1 MFKYFISEPTRI
13 AITTGTQRITFP
25 LHTGLIRIHSCDHLF
40 KFYYAKPNIEHTD
53 NITSK
58 IFDSSFVRSDKIK
71 NTINNIVQL
80 YRLGDRCIVDIPRI
94 YFKNINMREKDMI
107 HFNSCIL
114 QTVWNDNDT
123 IRSIEIISPSEINN
137 FIQKDI

>member
-40 KFYYAKPNIEHTD
+40 KFYYAKPNIENTD

-58 IFDSSFVRSDKIK
+58 IFDSSFVKTDIVK
-71 NTINNIVQL
+71 NNKTVQL

-94 YFKNINMREKDMI
+94 YFKNINMREKDSE

-123 IRSIEIISPSEINN
+123 IRSIEIISPSDINN
-137 FIQKDI
+137 FIKRGT

>member
-25 LHTGLIRIHSCDHLF
+25 LHTGLIRIHSCDNIF
-40 KFYYAKPNIEHTD
+40 KFYYAKPNIENTD
-53 NITSK
+53 HITSK

-71 NTINNIVQL
+71 NTINNTVQL
-80 YRLGDRCIVDIPRI
+80 YRLADRCIVDIPRI
-94 YFKNINMREKDMI
+94 YFKNINMSKKDLM
-107 HFNSCIL
+107 HFNACIL

-123 IRSIEIISPSEINN
+123 IRSIEIISPSDINK
-137 FIQKDI
+137 FMK

>member
-25 LHTGLIRIHSCDHLF
+25 LHTGLIRIHSCDNSF
-40 KFYYAKPNIEHTD
+40 KFYYAKPNIENTD

-71 NTINNIVQL
+71 NDTTVQL

-94 YFKNINMREKDMI
+94 YFKNINMRDKDSQ

-123 IRSIEIISPSEINN
+123 IKSFEIISPSEINK
-137 FIQKDI
+137 FIQRGT

>member
-25 LHTGLIRIHSCDHLF
+25 LHIGLIRIHSCDNLF
-40 KFYYAKPNIEHTD
+40 KFYYAKPNIENTD

-58 IFDSSFVRSDKIK
+58 IFDSSFVKTDIVK
-71 NTINNIVQL
+71 NNTTVQL

-94 YFKNINMREKDMI
+94 YFKNINMREKDVY

-123 IRSIEIISPSEINN
+123 IRSIEIISPSDINN